1 MTPYHSKYYA
11 HELARV
17 GGAGIERLGRALFDA
32 CVDLNP
38 HQIEAA
44 LFALRSP
51 LSKGVL
57 LADEVGLGKT
67 IEAGLVL
74 CQYWAEKKRKVLVVC
89 PASLRKQWAVELEEK
104 FNLPSLILDAKTYK
118 DQLKA
123 GHPNPFETAAVVIC
137 SMHFVASKA
146 LDIRAIPW
154 HLVVIDEAHKLR
166 NAYRDS
172 NQIGQSV
179 KQATLD
185 RKKLLLTATP
195 LQNSLLE
202 LYGLSTLIDENLFG
216 DLSSFRAQ
224 YINYGGDA
232 AGLRDRLQSFCSRT
246 LRSQVTEY
254 VPYTERKLIT
264 RPFTPTEQEHKLY
277 EAVSAYLMREDTY
290 AFPAR
295 QKHLLILLIRKVLA
309 SSPIA
314 LAGTLEIIRDRLQR
328 LHDKAKDGA
337 SALELLIAEETI
349 DDDLLDEILEDE
361 EDREATSDSIKTES
375 VIEAAEPKLNLKQL
389 SNELVEISDYIRWAR
404 SIGVDTK
411 SKALLTALEVG
422 FKKMRTMGEVDA
434 RKPAQKAVIFTESR
448 RTQDWLYQ
456 FLESSGYAGKVVTF
470 NGTNKDESTQRI
482 YECWVESNKAAGR
495 VSGSRQVDMRAAILD
510 HFKNEASILIAT
522 EAGAEGLNMQ
532 FCSLVIN
539 FDLPWNPQRIEQ
551 RIGRC
556 HRYGQAFDV
565 VVINFLNEKNEADK
579 RVYQLLE
586 QKFSLFSGVF
596 GASDEV
602 LGSIE
607 AGVDFERRVL
617 DIYQQCRTDREIR
630 KKFAELQKELEAS
643 IQARMHD
650 TRKMLLEHFDE
661 DVHERLKVNLQGAQ
675 DQLDRIGKLF
685 WALTRQV
692 LADDARFNDQD
703 LSFDLLLPVGSS
715 IRPGTYHL
723 ISKSRESVPSQV
735 LYRLGHPL
743 GEHVADLAK
752 AASTPTAEVVFDI
765 TSNPTRI
772 ALVEQL
778 RGKSGWLRLQH
789 LEIRSFESQDYL
801 LFSGFTDEGDNIDQ
815 ESCEKLFHCLAHVN
829 GSIDPSAAFQS
840 RLEADSTRHVQA
852 TLARNLEE
860 NNRHLSEA
868 CVQLDKWAED
878 MEKAAAK
885 EMDDT
890 KRLIGD
896 VRRQVRQAPTMQ
908 EQSVLQA
915 ELQRLEKTRR
925 NQQQRIFDVED
936 EIGAK
941 RDSLVQQ
948 LTMRMEQKTTAQA
961 LFTIRWKVI

>member
-11 HELARV
+11 YELSRV
-17 GGAGIERLGRALFDA
+17 GGVGIERLGRALFDA

-74 CQYWAEKKRKVLVVC
+74 CQYWAEKKRKILVVC
-89 PASLRKQWAVELEEK
+89 PASLRKQWAMELEEK

-123 GHPNPFETAAVVIC
+123 GHPNPFEASAVIIC

-146 LDIRAIPW
+146 LDVRAIPW

-172 NQIGQSV
+172 NQIGQAV

-232 AGLRDRLQSFCSRT
+232 SGLRDRLQAFCSRT

-328 LHDKAKDGA
+328 LYDKAKEGA
-337 SALELLIAEETI
+337 SALDFLIAEESI

-361 EDREATSDSIKTES
+361 EDRESLDSSDKTDS
-375 VIEAAEPKLNLKQL
+375 VIMAEEPKIDLKQL
-389 SNELVEISDYIRWAR
+389 SEELVEIHDYIRWAR

-422 FKKMRTMGEVDA
+422 FKKMRFMGEVDA

-448 RTQDWLYQ
+448 RTQDWLCQ
-456 FLESSGYAGKVVTF
+456 FLESHGYAGKVVTF
-470 NGTNKDESTQRI
+470 NGTNKDESTHQI
-482 YECWVESNKAAGR
+482 YARWVEANKAAGR
-495 VSGSRQVDMRAAILD
+495 VTGSRQVDMRAAILD

-602 LGSIE
+602 LGTIE

-617 DIYQQCRTDREIR
+617 DIYQQCRTDKEIR
-630 KKFAELQKELEAS
+630 KKFSELQKELEAS
-643 IQARMHD
+643 IQARMKD
-650 TRKMLLEHFDE
+650 TQKMLLDHFDE

-692 LADDARFNDQD
+692 LGQDAQFHDQE
-703 LSFDLLLPVGSS
+703 LSFDLLHSLGSS
-715 IRPGTYHL
+715 IRTGTYHL
-723 ISKSRESVPSQV
+723 ISKSRESVPSDF

-743 GEHVADLAK
+743 GEKVMDLAK
-752 AASTPTAEVVFDI
+752 QAQTPVTDIVFDI
-765 TSNPTRI
+765 TTNPTRI

-778 RGKSGWLRLQH
+778 RGRSGWLRLQH
-789 LEIRSFESQDYL
+789 LEVKSFEAQEYL
-801 LFSGFTDEGDNIDQ
+801 LFSGFTEEGDNIDQ
-815 ESCEKLFHCLAHVN
+815 ESCEKLFHCFARV
-829 GSIDPSAAFQS
+829 GQAVQATVAVES
-840 RLEADSTRHVQA
+840 RLDADCTRHVQA

-908 EQSVLQA
+908 EQSVLQT
-915 ELQRLEKTRR
+915 ELQRLEKIRR
-925 NQQQRIFDVED
+925 NQQQRIFAVED

-948 LTMRMEQKTTAQA
+948 LTKRMEQKTTAKA

>member
-11 HELARV
+11 HELCRV
-17 GGAGIERLGRALFDA
+17 GGSGIERLGRALFDA

-118 DQLKA
+118 DQIKA
-123 GHPNPFETAAVVIC
+123 GHPNPFEAAAVVIC

-166 NAYRDS
+166 NAYRES
-172 NQIGQSV
+172 NQIGQAV

-216 DLSSFRAQ
+216 DLASFRAQ
-224 YINYGGDA
+224 YINNGGDA
-232 AGLRDRLQSFCSRT
+232 GGLRERLQTFCSRT
-246 LRSQVTEY
+246 LRRQVAEY

-264 RPFTPTEQEHKLY
+264 RPFMPTEQEHKLY
-277 EAVSAYLMREDTY
+277 EAVSAFLGDNTY
-290 AFPAR
+290 AFPAQ

-328 LHDKAKDGA
+328 LYDKAKAGA
-337 SALELLIAEETI
+337 TTLDLLVAEESL

-361 EDREATSDSIKTES
+361 EDRESLDIPGQ
-375 VIEAAEPKLNLKQL
+375 AEPDLTAQEPKFDLKQL
-389 SNELVEISDYIRWAR
+389 SDELAKIDDYIRWAR

-422 FKKMRTMGEVDA
+422 FEKMRTMGEVGS

-448 RTQDWLYQ
+448 RTQDWLFQ
-456 FLESSGYAGKVVTF
+456 FLESHGYAGQVVTF
-470 NGTNKDESTQRI
+470 NGTNKDESTHQI
-482 YECWVESNKAAGR
+482 YERWIETNQAAGR
-495 VSGSRQVDMRAAILD
+495 ITGSRQVDMRAAILD
-510 HFKNEASILIAT
+510 HFKNQASILIAT

-586 QKFSLFSGVF
+586 EKFSLFSGVF

-602 LGSIE
+602 LGTLE
-607 AGVDFERRVL
+607 AGIDFERRVL
-617 DIYQQCRTDREIR
+617 EIYQQCRPDKEIR
-630 KKFAELQKELEAS
+630 KRFAELQKELEAS
-643 IQARMHD
+643 IQARMKD
-650 TRKMLLEHFDE
+650 TQKMLLDHFDE
-661 DVHERLKVNLQGAQ
+661 DVHDRLKVNLQGATE
-675 DQLDRIGKLF
+675 QLDRIGKLF

-692 LADDARFNDQD
+692 LENDAQFNDRE
-703 LSFDLLLPVGSS
+703 LSFDLRHPMGST
-715 IRPGTYHL
+715 IRAGTYHL
-723 ISKSRESVPSQV
+723 ISKSRESVPSDF

-743 GEHVADLAK
+743 GEKVVELAK
-752 AASTPTAEVVFDI
+752 HAETPSTEMIFDI
-765 TSNPTRI
+765 TANTTRI

-789 LEIRSFESQDYL
+789 LEIQSFEAQEYL

-815 ESCEKLFHCLAHVN
+815 ESCEKLFHCLARIGETMQPTDAVR
-829 GSIDPSAAFQS
+829 S
-840 RLEADSTRHVQA
+840 RLDADCTRHVHA

-868 CVQLDKWAED
+868 CIQLDKWAED

-890 KRLIGD
+890 KRLIAD

-925 NQQQRIFDVED
+925 NQQQSIFEVED

-948 LTMRMEQKTTAQA
+948 LTKRMEQKTTAKA
-961 LFTIRWKVI
+961 LFTLRWKVI